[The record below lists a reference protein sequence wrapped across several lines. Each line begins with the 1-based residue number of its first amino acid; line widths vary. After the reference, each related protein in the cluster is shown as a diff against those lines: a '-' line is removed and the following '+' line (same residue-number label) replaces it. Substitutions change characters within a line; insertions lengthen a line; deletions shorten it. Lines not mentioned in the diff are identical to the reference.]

1 MSRLLI
7 NENPLLVLPSLAG
20 SIGLN
25 EAIVLQ
31 QIHFWISK
39 ERHLKD
45 GKYWVYN
52 TYDGWVKQFPFWSKS
67 TVIRIINRLEKEGLI
82 TVDNFNKMKA
92 DQTKWYTI
100 NYNKLEEINDRLVKM
115 SSPCSQNDNI

>member
-1 MSRLLI
+1 MNRLLI
-7 NENPLLVLPSLAG
+7 NEHPLLILPSLAYA
-20 SIGLN
+20 IGLN

-39 ERHLKD
+39 EIHLYD

-52 TYDGWVKQFPFWSKS
+52 TYDGWCEQFPFWSKS
-67 TVIRIINRLEKEGLI
+67 TVIRTFNKLEKDGLI
-82 TVDNFNKMKA
+82 VTGNYNKMKA

-100 NYNKLEEINDRLVKM
+100 NYQKLDEISGELSKKNIP
-115 SSPCSQNDNI
+115 SIQIDNI